1 MPDVLGFLAS
11 IGFAVPQEAIILLGL
26 ALLSIVYGLTIGR
39 DRSIIPLLALYIAY
53 VLTLHLP
60 LVGRLNH
67 WLTLP
72 PSPTL
77 SALWFMVFFLLGVF
91 LFKRAPHIT
100 SPGREPGTWW
110 EAILLAM
117 LQIGLAIC
125 FIGHLVPATLV
136 DQWPERLQS
145 VFVGE
150 WGKTFWMTAPLL
162 FLLFVRRPYGYSS
175 DLVLS

>member
-11 IGFAVPQEAIILLGL
+11 IGIVVPQDVIVLLGL
-26 ALLSIVYGLTIGR
+26 ALTAIVYGLTLGR
-39 DRSIIPLLALYIAY
+39 DRSIVPLLSLYIAY

-60 LVGRLNH
+60 LVGRINH

-77 SALWFMVFFLLGVF
+77 SALWFVLFFFLGLF
-91 LFKRAPHIT
+91 LFKRTPHI
-100 SPGREPGTWW
+100 SALGSESGTWW
-110 EAILLAM
+110 EAILLAV
-117 LQIGLAIC
+117 LQIGLAAC
-125 FIGHLVPATLV
+125 FIGHLLPANMV
-136 DQWPERLQS
+136 AQWSSRLREI
-145 VFVGE
+145 FVGE

-162 FLLFVRRPYGYSS
+162 FLLFVRRPFGYSS